1 MVYKMISSKTVIAK
15 VMADLSLNEEEIKIS
30 DIKNWINEACLNIG
44 SVNQLEHKVEVLPLN
59 QYQCKLP
66 CDLERLNS
74 VAYSTNS
81 CGGWIPM
88 KKTTGT
94 FSVYDAKCNC
104 TNCEMLLQDNALLP
118 LVKNLFGVYND
129 KDALAKLNAD
139 DKIRK
144 TLSTLIN
151 NYTVCS
157 KNGDISLINGT
168 NFSNSVQYDLKPGYI
183 ISNVPDGYIK
193 LSYHAIYTDEE
204 GMPMI
209 PDIQSYF
216 EAIYWYITMK
226 LYYPKYLKG
235 DIPQHVYYDMK
246 RSYNFYRKQ
255 AYAEAMMP
263 NQDEMTNIKNTWHT
277 LVPEIDEEST
287 FFSQLG
293 DKQDIYNQNYS
304 SWSIWN

>member
-44 SVNQLEHKVEVLPLN
+44 SVNQLEHKVVVLPLN

-129 KDALAKLNAD
+129 KDALAKLNSD

-193 LSYHAIYTDEE
+193 LSYHAIHTDEE

-216 EAIYWYITMK
+216 EAIYWYVAMK

-235 DIPQHVYYDMK
+235 DVPQHVYYDMK

-293 DKQDIYNQNYS
+293 DNNTVYNHNGGY
-304 SWSIWN
+304 IGWN

>member
-129 KDALAKLNAD
+129 KDALAKLNSD

-193 LSYHAIYTDEE
+193 LSYHAIHTDEE

-216 EAIYWYITMK
+216 EAIYWYVAMK

-235 DIPQHVYYDMK
+235 DVPQHVYYDMK

-293 DKQDIYNQNYS
+293 DKNTVYNHNGGY
-304 SWSIWN
+304 IGWN

>member
-118 LVKNLFGVYND
+118 LVKNLFGVYKD
-129 KDALAKLNAD
+129 KDALAKLNSD

-193 LSYHAIYTDEE
+193 LSYHAIHTDEE

-216 EAIYWYITMK
+216 EAIYWYVAMK

-235 DIPQHVYYDMK
+235 DVPQHVYYDMK

-293 DKQDIYNQNYS
+293 DKNTVYNHNGGY
-304 SWSIWN
+304 IGWN

>member
-44 SVNQLEHKVEVLPLN
+44 SVNQLEHKVVVLPLN

-129 KDALAKLNAD
+129 KDALAKLNSD

-151 NYTVCS
+151 NYTICS

-193 LSYHAIYTDEE
+193 LSYHAIHTDEE

-216 EAIYWYITMK
+216 EAIYWYVAMK

-235 DIPQHVYYDMK
+235 DVPQHVYYDMK

-293 DKQDIYNQNYS
+293 DKNTVYNHNGGY
-304 SWSIWN
+304 IGWN

>member
-44 SVNQLEHKVEVLPLN
+44 SVNQLEHKVVVLPLN

-94 FSVYDAKCNC
+94 FSVYDTKCNC

-129 KDALAKLNAD
+129 KDALAKLNSD

-168 NFSNSVQYDLKPGYI
+168 NFSNTVQYDLKPGYI

-216 EAIYWYITMK
+216 EAIYWYVAMK

-235 DIPQHVYYDMK
+235 DVPQHVYYDMK

-293 DKQDIYNQNYS
+293 DKNTVYNHNGGYVG
-304 SWSIWN
+304 WN